1 MSGKIGSIFGGPADM
16 ESGAAAS
23 EKPAGEE
30 ATVSFEASQKPA
42 AAPQDAG
49 FSTAD
54 EPHNYQT
61 YLGAGCVI
69 EGRVV
74 CKGPTRFG
82 GNVNGEIVA
91 DGLIAID
98 EGASVTANL
107 DVHEAFIE
115 GHMHGNITAVGR
127 VCLSPTAVID
137 GDIRTPSLLIREGA
151 QVKGKVEVSP
161 NISRPTQSSPA
172 PVAPAE
178 AQNEEEKDAMSA

>member
-16 ESGAAAS
+16 EGGVAAS
-23 EKPAGEE
+23 EKPVAEE
-30 ATVSFEASQKPA
+30 ATVSFDAPHAPA
-42 AAPQDAG
+42 AAQQEAG
-49 FSTAD
+49 FSSAD
-54 EPHNYQT
+54 EPRNYQT

-107 DVHEAFIE
+107 DVQEAFIE

-161 NISRPTQSSPA
+161 NISRPTQSPA
-172 PVAPAE
+172 APAAPAE
-178 AQNEEEKDAMSA
+178 AKSEEDAMSA